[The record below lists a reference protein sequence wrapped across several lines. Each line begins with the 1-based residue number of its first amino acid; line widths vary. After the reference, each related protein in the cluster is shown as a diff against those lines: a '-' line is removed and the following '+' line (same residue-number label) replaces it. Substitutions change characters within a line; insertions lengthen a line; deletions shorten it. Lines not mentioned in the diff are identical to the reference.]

1 LFFIKNNNIIYIENK
16 KEEITMWFRIEK
28 VSDFAYSEEVFVS
41 GLGGLKAIF
50 DQYGGCELS
59 IDFDRMRIL
68 VIDEDID

>member
-1 LFFIKNNNIIYIENK
+1 
-16 KEEITMWFRIEK
+16 MWFRIEK

>member
-1 LFFIKNNNIIYIENK
+1 
-16 KEEITMWFRIEK
+16 MWFHIEK
-28 VSDFAYSEEVFVS
+28 VSDFAYNEEILVS
-41 GLGGLKAIF
+41 GLSDLKALF